1 MFGKNLVFF
10 DIVHYNDSTY
20 IFEPG
25 KTSEGS
31 KTMDKICLVKPFMEY
46 GDGVLVDPSDFLIV
60 EV

>member
-1 MFGKNLVFF
+1 MFF